1 MVSIVNRLFVSC
13 LLSHYLVQCMIVLWI
28 LCQFLEFIQ
37 FLIQDFIVF
46 NVFVST
52 EIGKLCFVLFVLHST
67 FCLGNRQN
75 KSFVCTVLLLT
86 LYTNNNQA
94 LDPKIS
100 SQLWILEVCY
110 TRILFCHSTLSYP
123 KASLRHLLN
132 WHTILLVPLMSCL
145 HLNFFTL

>member
-13 LLSHYLVQCMIVLWI
+13 LLSHDLVQCMIVLWI

-52 EIGKLCFVLFVLHST
+52 EIGKLCFLLFVLHIT
-67 FCLGNRQN
+67 FYLGNRQN

-86 LYTNNNQA
+86 LLSTLTITKPQTQRFPASYGFSRSVICVFSFATPLYHIQRH
-94 LDPKIS
+94 LYVTSLIG
-100 SQLWILEVCY
+100 
-110 TRILFCHSTLSYP
+110 ILFYQFH
-123 KASLRHLLN
+123 
-132 WHTILLVPLMSCL
+132 
-145 HLNFFTL
+145 

>member
-28 LCQFLEFIQ
+28 LCQFLECIW

-52 EIGKLCFVLFVLHST
+52 EIGKLCFLLFVLHIT
-67 FCLGNRQN
+67 FYLGNRQN

-86 LYTNNNQA
+86 LLSTLTITKPQTQRFLASYGFSRSVIRVFSFATPLYHIQRH
-94 LDPKIS
+94 LYITSLID
-100 SQLWILEVCY
+100 
-110 TRILFCHSTLSYP
+110 ILFYQFH
-123 KASLRHLLN
+123 
-132 WHTILLVPLMSCL
+132 
-145 HLNFFTL
+145 